1 MADQPFKAS
10 AKLDR
15 IASLQRKLEALKTP
29 VDQPTSDRVGEA
41 VISEM
46 KDMISKGISPVEGQG
61 RFPAYLA
68 QANASKAKKSKV
80 PSAGA
85 KRGYPYSVQGRFP
98 SKRDRPVN
106 LFLSGDFLNNL
117 IFKPIKI
124 KGSYSTIIGFFDS
137 LSKKKE
143 QGHREGAHGQPS
155 RPIIPTGQEGFA
167 QRIQRILFQIY
178 QERVRLILNK
188 D

>member
-1 MADQPFKAS
+1 MADPFKAS

-15 IASLQRKLEALKTP
+15 IAALQKKLEALKTP
-29 VDQPTSDRVGEA
+29 IDQATSEVVGKS
-41 VISEM
+41 VIDEM
-46 KDMISKGISPVEGQG
+46 KDMISKGISPVEGNG

-68 QANASKAKKSKV
+68 QAKSNKAKKSKSS
-80 PSAGA
+80 PGGA
-85 KRGYPYSVQGRFP
+85 KKGYPYSVQGRFP

-117 IFKPIKI
+117 IFKTVRI
-124 KGSYSTIIGFFDS
+124 KGSFSTVIGFFDE
-137 LSKKKE
+137 LSSKKE
-143 QGHREGAHGQPS
+143 QGHRDGVHGQPS
-155 RPIIPTGQEGFA
+155 RPVIPKSQEGFA